1 VVPRVRER
9 QTDRTVVP
17 ALLHATFAAA
27 CDEIDMLEAR
37 MLAIE
42 RQLASV
48 GAQLPDGALLQ
59 TIPGVGLITA
69 TALTALVTDIYR
81 FPSGRLFARP
91 YSARRG
97 MRRSDAG

>member
-9 QTDRTVVP
+9 QTDTTVVP

-97 MRRSDAG
+97 MRRSDGG